1 MDFSHSPLF
10 SPLKNLS
17 SRSFCDLSH
26 FFRNHLDLGYL
37 QGLAFW
43 MPSRHHDTT
52 MSPTWPAAKQAGWG
66 KRTSQRYI
74 LTGFPITTPSKV
86 NSASG
91 SWFRML
97 VRYRSLETP
106 HGYILERLSHVPW
119 FGLMTGP
126 IGTRREILLH
136 STTSPFFSFLLTHLV
151 STPLESSWS
160 WKSHF
165 LQKRPSI

>member
-17 SRSFCDLSH
+17 SGSFCSVSH

-43 MPSRHHDTT
+43 MPSQRSQPCLLT
-52 MSPTWPAAKQAGWG
+52 PAANQNGWLG
-66 KRTSQRYI
+66 NRN
-74 LTGFPITTPSKV
+74 LTEAHPDRVSITTPSKV

-91 SWFRML
+91 SWYRML
-97 VRYRSLETP
+97 VRHRSLETT

-119 FGLMTGP
+119 FCLMTGP
-126 IGTRREILLH
+126 IGAWREILLH
-136 STTSPFFSFLLTHLV
+136 FPTSPFSASSDSPCIYPLRIIMILKKSF
-151 STPLESSWS
+151 
-160 WKSHF
+160 
-165 LQKRPSI
+165 PSKEA